1 MGAWLRRG
9 FILLMLAGIAA
20 LAFVIARHATPGQ
33 PMSLSVFVDGGSDAL
48 RTVDRL
54 GKTVT
59 RMSVSEERRLGD
71 QIARQVEEGY
81 GGAEGADLAAAERQR
96 YVQEVTDLLV
106 HKGGLRRPDISYVAK
121 LLQSEVINA
130 YSLPGGHVY
139 VTSGMLALVESDA
152 ELAAIIG
159 HEIAHVDLGHCIE
172 RIQYEEVARRL
183 GGKPVATLVAI
194 GAYFFSIGYADNEE
208 ADADRQGIIYA
219 EKVGYHP
226 QAGQLVFARLR
237 DQLGEHTVRRHNIAG
252 ELEDMVAGA
261 LEDYFS
267 THPPSSVRID
277 NYDRVFRE
285 QRFNLEV
292 TPYYVGRRNRA
303 ELRPWPRH
311 EYADEF
317 VTGRIYP
324 RP

>member
-1 MGAWLRRG
+1 
-9 FILLMLAGIAA
+9 
-20 LAFVIARHATPGQ
+20 
-33 PMSLSVFVDGGSDAL
+33 
-48 RTVDRL
+48 
-54 GKTVT
+54 
-59 RMSVSEERRLGD
+59 
-71 QIARQVEEGY
+71 
-81 GGAEGADLAAAERQR
+81 
-96 YVQEVTDLLV
+96 
-106 HKGGLRRPDISYVAK
+106 
-121 LLQSEVINA
+121 
-130 YSLPGGHVY
+130 
-139 VTSGMLALVESDA
+139 MLALVESDA

-237 DQLGEHTVRRHNIAG
+237 DQLGEHEVRHHNIAG
-252 ELEDMVAGA
+252 EVEDMVAGA

-285 QRFNLEV
+285 Q
-292 TPYYVGRRNRA
+292 
-303 ELRPWPRH
+303 
-311 EYADEF
+311 
-317 VTGRIYP
+317 
-324 RP
+324 